1 MRIKAIKTRIFRENE
16 DLFSFIFKYF
26 KKIPEKSILVV
37 TSKVVALSEG
47 RTRELKSK
55 KDKIKLIKEESDFA
69 LKTKQVGLT
78 IKDGMVIANAGI
90 DESNAK
96 GKLILLPK
104 NSFQSAAMLRKKLMQ
119 NFRLKNLGVLLTDS
133 RLMPLRAGVV
143 GVALGYAGF
152 QGIKNYM
159 DQKDIFGRVFKISKT
174 DIADGLATAAVLCM
188 GEGEERQPLALI
200 TQAPVV
206 FQSRVNRRELIIDP
220 KEDIYAPLFSNLKVI
235 KSKKDLSRTKFLIT
249 GHKDKH

>member
-1 MRIKAIKTRIFRENE
+1 MRIKAIKTRIFKENE
-16 DLFSFIFKYF
+16 NLVNFILEHI
-26 KKIPEKSILVV
+26 KKLPERSVLVVTSKIIALSEGRTKEIDPALV

-69 LKTKQVGLT
+69 LKTKQVWLT

-220 KEDIYAPLFSNLKVI
+220 KEDISAPLPI
-235 KSKKDLSRTKFLIT
+235 
-249 GHKDKH
+249 